1 MLSDSE
7 ELVED
12 KTAMIDLTKKNLT
25 TDDLISVAQQLMI
38 EKHTVVYL
46 RDNVI
51 TSQGVTILIDA
62 LLNSCTTLKHLNL
75 SNNCISDLGVA
86 FLARTFLLNNVTL
99 KYLHLGSNCITD
111 FGIEHLFE
119 VLDKNTTLTDLL
131 LNDNEITDK
140 GVQHLT
146 NLLKN
151 EETQLKHLDI
161 QLNKSIS
168 DSSVELFI
176 NIIPLNQLL
185 EKVNL
190 SRCNLTSRGKSKF
203 LQAIVE
209 RKDFELII

>member
-151 EETQLKHLDI
+151 EETQL
-161 QLNKSIS
+161 NKSIS